1 MAGPSAPSVQVVL
14 RSLSREANSRAMAFE
29 EKPDPGFLCAKPKL
43 PLDRARGRRVGLS
56 TASASL
62 LLSRRPFHPRSAQ
75 GPEVFRSESEPAESV
90 YIVAPRKQAGRRGAG
105 RARARAVGE
114 GIVCLNDG
122 HVTGV
127 VTSPALPGLAP
138 EQPKAKTSAASE
150 WGPLAKLWLGLRP
163 PPGRP
168 ACAWRVPR
176 ELVRATLRAQRGG
189 ERVGALPA
197 EG

>member
-1 MAGPSAPSVQVVL
+1 M
-14 RSLSREANSRAMAFE
+14 
-29 EKPDPGFLCAKPKL
+29 
-43 PLDRARGRRVGLS
+43 
-56 TASASL
+56 
-62 LLSRRPFHPRSAQ
+62 
-75 GPEVFRSESEPAESV
+75 
-90 YIVAPRKQAGRRGAG
+90 
-105 RARARAVGE
+105 
-114 GIVCLNDG
+114 NDG

>member
-1 MAGPSAPSVQVVL
+1 M
-14 RSLSREANSRAMAFE
+14 
-29 EKPDPGFLCAKPKL
+29 
-43 PLDRARGRRVGLS
+43 
-56 TASASL
+56 
-62 LLSRRPFHPRSAQ
+62 
-75 GPEVFRSESEPAESV
+75 
-90 YIVAPRKQAGRRGAG
+90 
-105 RARARAVGE
+105 
-114 GIVCLNDG
+114 NDG

-176 ELVRATLRAQRGG
+176 GAGPGHSPGPARRGEGGRSASRGLTPVCECLGAGRVPRAPASPPSPPSPPRCFPAPAPPPTGAERGLLCYWIHRRRFLSFPRTQQARKHG
-189 ERVGALPA
+189 FPRRSDLLYLPSIALLGVSGPR
-197 EG
+197 GD